1 MAAQT
6 DERKI
11 AREFFWAKMRLLRLY
26 QFRDRDSLFYRDVSV
41 TQSYV
46 LAALVRSGDLT
57 SQQLC
62 AVLSFDKSTATRVV
76 DGLVKAGYVRRRPH
90 PEDAR
95 FVLLRLTSAG
105 KRIHDELAENF
116 IDYDE
121 QLLRQFS
128 IRTRQEMIR
137 VLHALADGAVR
148 QMEEQASLGKSTPGL
163 KAKRRK
169 PRLAQEN
176 VR

>member
-1 MAAQT
+1 MPVPT
-6 DERKI
+6 NEREI

-62 AVLSFDKSTATRVV
+62 AILSFEKSTATRVV
-76 DGLVKAGYVRRRPH
+76 DGLVRLGYVQRHRH
-90 PEDAR
+90 SDDAR
-95 FVLLRLTSAG
+95 CVLLHITDAG
-105 KRIHDELAENF
+105 KRLHDELAENF

-121 QLLRQFS
+121 QLLRRFS
-128 IRTRQEMIR
+128 IRARREMIKM
-137 VLHALADGAVR
+137 LHALAEGAVR
-148 QMEEQASLGKSTPGL
+148 QMEEQAALGGSAPHSG
-163 KAKRRK
+163 ARRK
-169 PRLAQEN
+169 IPRLAREN
-176 VR
+176 V